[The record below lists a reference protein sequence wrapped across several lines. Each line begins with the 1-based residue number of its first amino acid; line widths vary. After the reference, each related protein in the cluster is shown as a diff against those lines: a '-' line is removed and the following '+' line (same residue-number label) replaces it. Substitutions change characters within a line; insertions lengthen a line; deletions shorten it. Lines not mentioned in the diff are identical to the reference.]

1 MPKRMNNTEERKRQ
15 ILDAAELKFLQRG
28 FYNVNVDDIAEEAG
42 VVRGTVLHYFE
53 TKEKLFQAVINRTG
67 ENMVE
72 GLETLIDNEELSVKK
87 IIQTLLTICNVE
99 FSRGRTV
106 MNPYLPEKEKMYY
119 YDTLRLKTCYMLVDC
134 FERLIKRGNRE
145 RVLNIPNPRARA
157 EGTVFA
163 IFGIAKLELSSAEMM
178 YELYYIIEAML
189 GISLGAG
196 V

>member
-1 MPKRMNNTEERKRQ
+1 MSKRMNNTEERKRQ

-145 RVLNIPNPRARA
+145 RVLNIQNPRARA

-178 YELYYIIEAML
+178 YELYYIVEAML